1 MSHWDSCQYP
11 LFTLLRS
18 LTFITASGDARSTE
32 GPWEK
37 LAQVA
42 IKGAV
47 YDSPER
53 QPHPKCLKGTRVKF
67 LEYIYRSLDTPG
79 KSQLVWVHGTAGVG
93 KSAVAFTVAERMR
106 GMRMEKQTS
115 SEKRLAG
122 TFFFSRK
129 HTKRC
134 TTGYFFATLAY
145 QLARNFSCIKGDL
158 IATIREDPA
167 ILDPETSLRNQMEEL
182 FLGPLR
188 RLQLR
193 LQECLPLVFV
203 IDALDECTSETEVT
217 DLVTL
222 LGQALREPDL
232 PAIHILI
239 TSRPEAH
246 IYEAIHEEEVYPLVH
261 EIPVKIWRG
270 YRFLNLIR
278 RYRRRRGYI
287 YIPESF
293 VHKAPTSLP
302 RFPTAD
308 GGSTCATG
316 GSSRQTFHRSI
327 HDDKFHR

>member
-1 MSHWDSCQYP
+1 
-11 LFTLLRS
+11 
-18 LTFITASGDARSTE
+18 
-32 GPWEK
+32 
-37 LAQVA
+37 
-42 IKGAV
+42 
-47 YDSPER
+47 
-53 QPHPKCLKGTRVKF
+53 
-67 LEYIYRSLDTPG
+67 
-79 KSQLVWVHGTAGVG
+79 VHGTAGVG

-167 ILDPETSLRNQMEEL
+167 LLDPKTSLRDQMEEL

-232 PAIHILI
+232 PVTHMLI

-261 EIPVKIWRG
+261 EIPVKTSGEGIASLISLDG
-270 YRFLNLIR
+270 TDVDGDIYIFLNHSFIKLQRRCPGFPQPTEEALARLAGRAGRRFIVASTMINFIDDGYSDPRDRLQLMLELTNNLLPGTEVFKLYASGKPSCAKLELIR
-278 RYRRRRGYI
+278 LI
-287 YIPESF
+287 
-293 VHKAPTSLP
+293 
-302 RFPTAD
+302 
-308 GGSTCATG
+308 
-316 GSSRQTFHRSI
+316 RSN
-327 HDDKFHR
+327 